1 MIDFI
6 EKRKYFYAFSGTLA
20 FLSVLAI
27 ALWGLKL
34 GIDFV
39 GGTEMEFKIG
49 DDVSIT
55 KDVLCAKIEGGCASD
70 FTVLESQSEHGRS
83 IFVRYKSSDE
93 VFNQKVLAAVKEIDS
108 TTVQLKS
115 DFIGAMVSTQ
125 LKSNAA
131 KAILFSIIAIL
142 LYIAWAFRKISV
154 PVSSWYYGISA
165 VVALAHD
172 ILITIGVFAFLGHF
186 YDHEIGVPF
195 IAALLTILGYSI
207 NDTIV
212 VYDRVRENMLKTRAV
227 SNFHDMVNKSLNETL
242 ARSINTSM
250 TVIIVLIPMVLFGG
264 ESLFNFSLALL
275 IGVAFG
281 TYSSIFVAT
290 ALVVT
295 IYHMQQKYRE
305 QQARA

>member
-1 MIDFI
+1 MRDII
-6 EKRKYFYAFSGTLA
+6 SKRKYAYIFSGT
-20 FLSVLAI
+20 FVFVSVVAI

-39 GGTEMEFKIG
+39 GGTEMEFKIN
-49 DDVSIT
+49 DEVSIT
-55 KDVLCAKIEGGCASD
+55 KETLCEKIDGGCSND
-70 FTVLESQSEHGRS
+70 FTVLESQSEHGKS
-83 IFVRYKSSDE
+83 IFVRYKNSDE
-93 VFNQKVLAAVKEIDS
+93 TFNQKVLAAVTGIDA
-108 TTVQLKS
+108 TATQLKS
-115 DFIGAMVSTQ
+115 DFIGATVSSQ

-131 KAILFSIIAIL
+131 KAILFSIVAIL

-172 ILITIGVFAFLGHF
+172 IIVTIGAFAILGHF
-186 YDHEIGVPF
+186 LDQEIGVPF

-212 VYDRVRENMLKTRAV
+212 VYDRIRENVLKTRSIA
-227 SNFHDMVNKSLNETL
+227 NFETVVNKSLNETL

-264 ESLFNFSLALL
+264 VSLFSFSLALL

-290 ALVVT
+290 SLVVT
-295 IYHMQQKYRE
+295 IYRLQKKQHE
-305 QQARA
+305 G

>member
-6 EKRKYFYAFSGTLA
+6 EKRKYFYALSG
-20 FLSVLAI
+20 VLVFVSIVSI

-39 GGTEMEFKIG
+39 GGTEMEFKIA
-49 DDVSIT
+49 DDVQIT
-55 KDVLCAKIEGGCASD
+55 REALCEKIESGCEAD
-70 FTVLESQSEHGRS
+70 FTVLESHSQHGKS

-93 VFNQKVLAAVKEIDS
+93 AFNQQVLTAVTAIDS
-108 TTVQLKS
+108 TSVQLKS
-115 DFIGAMVSTQ
+115 DFIGATVSSQ
-125 LKSNAA
+125 LKQNAS
-131 KAILFSIIAIL
+131 KAIIFSIIAIL

-165 VVALAHD
+165 VIALAHD
-172 ILITIGVFAFLGHF
+172 IVITIGVFALLGHF
-186 YDHEIGVPF
+186 RGLEIGVPF

-212 VYDRVRENMLKTRAV
+212 VYDRVRENVLKTRAIA
-227 SNFHDMVNKSLNETL
+227 NFESVVNKSLNETL

-264 ESLFNFSLALL
+264 DSLYSFSLALL

-295 IYHMQQKYRE
+295 IYHMQLK
-305 QQARA
+305 AKNT

>member
-1 MIDFI
+1 MRDII
-6 EKRKYFYAFSGTLA
+6 SKRKYAYIFSGTVV
-20 FLSVLAI
+20 FLSVVAI

-49 DDVSIT
+49 DEMSIT
-55 KDVLCAKIEGGCASD
+55 KEILCEKIEGGCSND
-70 FTVLESQSEHGRS
+70 FTVLESQSEHGKS
-83 IFVRYKSSDE
+83 IFVRYKNSDE
-93 VFNQKVLAAVKEIDS
+93 AFNQKVLAAVTEIDA
-108 TTVQLKS
+108 TATQLKS
-115 DFIGAMVSTQ
+115 DFIGATVSSQ

-131 KAILFSIIAIL
+131 KAIAFSIVAIL

-172 ILITIGVFAFLGHF
+172 IIITIGAFAILGYF
-186 YDHEIGVPF
+186 FDQEIGVPF

-212 VYDRVRENMLKTRAV
+212 VYDRIRENVLKTRSIA
-227 SNFHDMVNKSLNETL
+227 NFETVVNKSLNETL

-250 TVIIVLIPMVLFGG
+250 TVIIVLVPMVLFGG
-264 ESLFNFSLALL
+264 VSLFSFSLALL

-290 ALVVT
+290 SLVVT
-295 IYHMQQKYRE
+295 IYRLQKKQHE
-305 QQARA
+305 G

>member
-6 EKRKYFYAFSGTLA
+6 EKRKYFYALSG
-20 FLSVLAI
+20 VLVFVSIVSI

-39 GGTEMEFKIG
+39 GGTEMEFKIA
-49 DDVSIT
+49 DDVQIT
-55 KDVLCAKIEGGCASD
+55 REALCEKIESGCEAD
-70 FTVLESQSEHGRS
+70 FTVLESHSEHGKS

-93 VFNQKVLAAVKEIDS
+93 AFNQQVMTAVTAIDS
-108 TTVQLKS
+108 TSVQLKS
-115 DFIGAMVSTQ
+115 DFIGATVSSQ
-125 LKSNAA
+125 LKQNAS
-131 KAILFSIIAIL
+131 KAIIFSIIAIL

-165 VVALAHD
+165 VIALAHD
-172 ILITIGVFAFLGHF
+172 IVITIGVFALLGHF
-186 YDHEIGVPF
+186 RGLEIGVPF

-212 VYDRVRENMLKTRAV
+212 VYDRVRENVLKTRAI

-264 ESLFNFSLALL
+264 DSLYSFSLALL

-290 ALVVT
+290 ALVVS
-295 IYHMQQKYRE
+295 IYHMQLK
-305 QQARA
+305 AKNT

>member
-6 EKRKYFYAFSGTLA
+6 EKRKYFYALSG
-20 FLSVLAI
+20 VLVFVSIVSI

-39 GGTEMEFKIG
+39 GGTEMEFKIA
-49 DDVSIT
+49 DDVQVT
-55 KDVLCAKIEGGCASD
+55 REALCEKIESGCEAD
-70 FTVLESQSEHGRS
+70 FTVLESHSEHGKS

-93 VFNQKVLAAVKEIDS
+93 AFNQQVMTAVTAIDS
-108 TTVQLKS
+108 TSVQLKS
-115 DFIGAMVSTQ
+115 DFIGATVSSQ
-125 LKSNAA
+125 LKQNAS
-131 KAILFSIIAIL
+131 KAIIFSIIAIL

-165 VVALAHD
+165 VIALAHD
-172 ILITIGVFAFLGHF
+172 IVITIGVFALLGHF
-186 YDHEIGVPF
+186 RGLEIGVPF

-212 VYDRVRENMLKTRAV
+212 VYDRVRENVLKTRAIA
-227 SNFHDMVNKSLNETL
+227 NFESVVNKSLNETL

-264 ESLFNFSLALL
+264 DSLYSFSLALL

-295 IYHMQQKYRE
+295 IYHMQLK
-305 QQARA
+305 AKNT